1 MSPIDKIEA
10 NANPRI
16 TISTNLTHT
25 HSWNGIR
32 MSSPCG
38 GSWALDI
45 PASCPLGAAMVC
57 TKCREM
63 RVANFPGI
71 HSAYK
76 AEAA

>member
-10 NANPRI
+10 NANPRV

-25 HSWNGIR
+25 HDMNGIR

-38 GSWALDI
+38 GSWAL
-45 PASCPLGAAMVC
+45 GV
-57 TKCREM
+57 
-63 RVANFPGI
+63 
-71 HSAYK
+71 HSTYK